1 MPPRQ
6 KMTTKMPT
14 VSNDVEAILFVDES
28 KPLLDN
34 PYDIAPGK
42 FVHVST
48 VGGSKYKSSEV
59 LLVGARG
66 LTLRTSILGPTQA
79 EVSLIPW
86 SAIDGVG
93 LIGAR

>member
-1 MPPRQ
+1 MPPRAR
-6 KMTTKMPT
+6 KET
-14 VSNDVEAILFVDES
+14 EAVLFVDES

-59 LLVGARG
+59 LLVDARG
-66 LTLRTSILGPTQA
+66 LTLRTSVLGPTQA